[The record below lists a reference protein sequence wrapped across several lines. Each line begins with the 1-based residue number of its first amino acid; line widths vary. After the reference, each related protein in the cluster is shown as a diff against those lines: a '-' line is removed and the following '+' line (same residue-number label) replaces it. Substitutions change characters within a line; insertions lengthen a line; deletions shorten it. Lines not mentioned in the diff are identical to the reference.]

1 MNILLD
7 HKSRKLCES
16 DNESMLSKNS
26 SSSFSSTRSFFNF
39 GSKGIKRDNNH
50 VYFYSEVDRT
60 SIHTLVELLMEAEKY
75 CLEMKHSLRVKK
87 IPIYLHINS
96 FGGCVF
102 SAFNAIDYIQSS
114 SIPIYTVIE
123 GSTAS
128 AGTLISVCGKK
139 RFIRKN
145 AHMLIHQLSS
155 ECWGKMAEIEDSYKN
170 LKGLMTRIKSHYKEY
185 TSIPK
190 DELRVMLKHD
200 LWMNSDKCFE
210 YGLVDELYE

>member
-1 MNILLD
+1 MNILN
-7 HKSRKLCES
+7 HKSNKSYDS
-16 DNESMLSKNS
+16 DTSSEVSK
-26 SSSFSSTRSFFNF
+26 SSFSSSRSFFGMRF
-39 GSKGIKRDNNH
+39 GGIKRDNNH
-50 VYFYSEVDRT
+50 VYFYSEVDRS
-60 SIHTLVELLMEAEKY
+60 SIQHLIELLIEAEKY

-96 FGGCVF
+96 FGGCIF
-102 SAFNAIDYIQSS
+102 SAFNAIDYMESC

-128 AGTLISVCGKK
+128 AGTLISVCGRK

-145 AHMLIHQLSS
+145 AYMLIHQLSS

-170 LKGLMTRIKSHYKEY
+170 LKGLMSKIRTHYKEY

-190 DELRVMLKHD
+190 DELKVMLKHD
-200 LWMNSDKCFE
+200 LWLNSDKCME